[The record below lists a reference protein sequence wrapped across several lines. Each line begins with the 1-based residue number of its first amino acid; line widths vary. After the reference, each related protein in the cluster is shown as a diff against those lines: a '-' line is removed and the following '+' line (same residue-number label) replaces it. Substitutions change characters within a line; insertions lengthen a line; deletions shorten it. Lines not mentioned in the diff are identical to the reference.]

1 MLEHLL
7 DRLAED
13 IRVAAEEARQQTI
26 AHLVSMA
33 CASMEDHRR
42 HVGRLDG
49 IQLMAD
55 KIHAAIQKARA
66 GYELDTL

>member
-13 IRVAAEEARQQTI
+13 IRGAAEDARQQTI
-26 AHLVSMA
+26 AHLAGMS

-42 HVGRLDG
+42 HIGRLEG
-49 IQLMAD
+49 IDLIAN
-55 KIHAAIQKARA
+55 ATLVAIQRARA
-66 GYELDTL
+66 GYELDQL